1 MPTRIKGTDTSAVDA
16 GKARG
21 VGGVRR
27 NAPVSGGTASQPASA
42 ADSVSITDAARRLAA
57 LQEHIASLPEVDAAR
72 VTELRQA
79 IEQGKYKANPEVIAD
94 KLLQLEQDLGGGQS
108 QRRQAG

>member
-27 NAPVSGGTASQPASA
+27 SASVTTQNSPAAAGGS
-42 ADSVSITDAARRLAA
+42 DSVSITDAARRLAA
-57 LQEHIASLPEVDAAR
+57 LQEHIASLPEVDAQR

-79 IEQGKYKANPEVIAD
+79 IEQGKYHANPGAIAD
-94 KLLQLEQDLGGGQS
+94 KLLQLENDLAQSGQ
-108 QRRQAG
+108 QRKQG

>member
-1 MPTRIKGTDTSAVDA
+1 MTTRIKGTDTSAVDA

-27 NAPVSGGTASQPASA
+27 SATVSGGTATQATSP

-94 KLLQLEQDLGGGQS
+94 KLLQLEQDLGGRS

>member
-1 MPTRIKGTDTSAVDA
+1 MPTRIKGTDTTAVDA

-21 VGGVRR
+21 VGAARRTTAAGGVA
-27 NAPVSGGTASQPASA
+27 NAPPASP

-57 LQEHIASLPEVDAAR
+57 LQEHIASLPEVDAQR

-79 IEQGKYKANPEVIAD
+79 IEQGKYHADPGAIAD
-94 KLLQLEQDLGGGQS
+94 KLLQLENDLAQSGQ
-108 QRRQAG
+108 QRKQG

>member
-27 NAPVSGGTASQPASA
+27 GASVTAETSPAA
-42 ADSVSITDAARRLAA
+42 ATSTDSVSITDAARRLAA
-57 LQEHIASLPEVDAAR
+57 LQEHIASLPEVDAQR

-79 IEQGKYKANPEVIAD
+79 IEQGKYHANPGAIAD
-94 KLLQLEQDLGGGQS
+94 KLLQLENDLAQSGQ
-108 QRRQAG
+108 QRKQG